1 MANKENKTEQI
12 QLKSKIEKVILE
24 CFRKAKQKKFE
35 DLNFMFTSEKSEFSF
50 LKEKISIFNKLDI
63 YSQTFL
69 SIHTRAKVALYEF
82 QQDSFEGN
90 YLELLRLI
98 LTLPEVL
105 NNENLKS
112 VKVSEKDI
120 TEISKNLDT
129 YIIGETI
136 KPLKELKSN
145 TILVKEGIN
154 GKKLIKDKQK
164 QIEELEE
171 LNDISF
177 DDEQFEDDDLEDINL

>member
-35 DLNFMFTSEKSEFSF
+35 DLNFMFTGEKSEFSF

-154 GKKLIKDKQK
+154 GKKLIKNKQK